1 MENEKGKVSKGL
13 VVGLIVTTLLVVTL
27 VGTTSYFYYNAPKK
41 VQDKMLEG
49 GNINLSYT
57 DDSNSLNITTVP
69 VIDDINGMKINKA
82 DSYFDFTV
90 SVDLDEATNI
100 DYEISVIPNKENTV
114 PVKNIKVYLEKLKS
128 GTFSSVGNPVELSL
142 SNKKTDLGSKSGS
155 MVIYNTSTK
164 KSISENYRLRAW
176 VDSTSLYVP
185 TMTDKIVLD
194 VEVHGKAS

>member
-13 VVGLIVTTLLVVTL
+13 VVGLIVTTLMVVAL

-114 PVKNIKVYLEKLKS
+114 PVKNIKVVFPRHKRGCQLC
-128 GTFSSVGNPVELSL
+128 
-142 SNKKTDLGSKSGS
+142 LGLFYYYK
-155 MVIYNTSTK
+155 IQTYNTVFLETK
-164 KSISENYRLRAW
+164 K
-176 VDSTSLYVP
+176 
-185 TMTDKIVLD
+185 
-194 VEVHGKAS
+194 G